1 VMTREELMK
10 EDVDKLMAIL
20 NQVRAYEQIVKEV
33 LRIKVNEKPK

>member
-1 VMTREELMK
+1 MTREELMK

-20 NQVRAYEQIVKEV
+20 NQVRAYERIVKEV